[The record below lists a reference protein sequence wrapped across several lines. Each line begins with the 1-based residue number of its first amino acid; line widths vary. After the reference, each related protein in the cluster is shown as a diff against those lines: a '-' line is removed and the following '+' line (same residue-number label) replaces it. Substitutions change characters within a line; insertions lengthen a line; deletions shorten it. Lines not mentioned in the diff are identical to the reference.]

1 MLVLSPPLA
10 LFPPVSVCAYW
21 WMWVVCM
28 CHDTLF
34 ALSLLPLFSI
44 LLLLFSL
51 SLSLSLSLSRVRL
64 CISCISCMSCAD
76 QGQGSKDLRCCWGL
90 SGRVYKLGPPLRQG
104 SPLVRDPHRRTP
116 GSWRPPP
123 SCKYLSSLLAPSL
136 RRFFKGLYKLEPSAR
151 HIEQNVQRNG
161 VS

>member
-44 LLLLFSL
+44 LLLLLF
-51 SLSLSLSLSRVRL
+51 SLSRVRL
-64 CISCISCMSCAD
+64 CILCILCISCAD